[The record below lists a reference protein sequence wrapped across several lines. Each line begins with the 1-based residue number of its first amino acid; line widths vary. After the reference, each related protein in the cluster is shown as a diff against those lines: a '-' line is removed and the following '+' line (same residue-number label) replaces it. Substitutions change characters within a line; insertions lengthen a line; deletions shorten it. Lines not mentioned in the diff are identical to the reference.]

1 MNTSELHALFQA
13 EERAVQLAL
22 FEHRLLNA
30 DPYLARLNSERLKDF
45 PPILRDVI
53 AMSGDALSD
62 ALRKHLANGEDPDAT
77 PVNYGGTAFRRCF
90 GEGKLEAMRILLSAG
105 AKTKWTADQISI
117 TLGKVPPSPATGTDD
132 PFVFAC
138 RVGNLEAARLNY
150 QNSDAGHQKHP
161 DAITGAVKARA
172 TDVVAWLLE
181 EGFDSNA
188 VDDINWGA
196 LERAVD
202 NEDIGTA
209 EVLLAAGAEPF
220 GSSEKDYSSPVEKAV
235 SEQMRALFVRF
246 GVNPARFEYDIN
258 PENLR
263 LSFLPEKALTQ
274 EEFVSHRSQRA
285 GQANPERFL
294 PTFWYEQMRTGR
306 YSAPKDIENENNRA
320 QPVWSFSRVGRSAT
334 PIPDGRL
341 VFIGGEH
348 EDHYDPDFCIYADV
362 TVLDGKGRVDH
373 FIYSEEVFPPT
384 DFHTATLHGDQIWLI
399 GSLSY
404 PELRQEG
411 LTQVLILDLSDFSI
425 HPVET
430 SGDAP
435 GWISR
440 HRAVLDADNI
450 ILTGGKIDP
459 GYRDN
464 EQMYFLDLKTFCWKK
479 ERLRR

>member
-1 MNTSELHALFQA
+1 MNTLELHALFQA
-13 EERAVQLAL
+13 EERAVQRAL
-22 FEHRLLNA
+22 LEHGLLEANPSHTRFDRKRL
-30 DPYLARLNSERLKDF
+30 EEF
-45 PPILRDVI
+45 PPILRDVCSL
-53 AMSGDALSD
+53 SGEALKN
-62 ALRKHLANGEDPDAT
+62 ALRERLAAGEYLDAT
-77 PVNYGGTAFRRCF
+77 PEHFGVTPIQRCF
-90 GEGKLEAMRILLSAG
+90 GDGKLDAMRILLGVG

-117 TLGKVPPSPATGTDD
+117 ALGEVPSSPETGKAD
-132 PFVFAC
+132 PFLFAC
-138 RVGNLEAARLNY
+138 RVDNLEAARMY
-150 QNSDAGHQKHP
+150 YPNSDASHHKHP
-161 DAITGAVKARA
+161 EAVTEAVTARA
-172 TDVVAWLLE
+172 TDIVAWLLE
-181 EGFDSNA
+181 EGFDPNA

-209 EVLLAAGAEPF
+209 EVLLAAGADPF
-220 GSSEKDYSSPVEKAV
+220 GFPEKEYTSPVEKAV

-246 GVNPARFEYDIN
+246 GVYPAKFEYDIN
-258 PENLR
+258 PEGVR
-263 LSFLPEKALTQ
+263 LSFLPEKVLTR
-274 EEFVSHRSQRA
+274 EEFDSSRSRRA
-285 GQANPERFL
+285 GQTNPERFL
-294 PTFWYEQMRTGR
+294 PKFWYEQMRTGR
-306 YSAPKDIENENNRA
+306 YSAPKDIEHEKDRA
-320 QPVWSFSRVGRSAT
+320 EPVWSFNRFGRSVT
-334 PIPDGRL
+334 PLPDGRL
-341 VFIGGEH
+341 LLIGGEH

-362 TVLDGKGRVDH
+362 TVLDGKGGVDH
-373 FIYSEEVFPPT
+373 FIYPDDVFPPT

-411 LTQVLILDLSDFSI
+411 LTQVLKLDLSDFSI

-440 HRAVLDADNI
+440 HRAVLDADKI
-450 ILTGGKIDP
+450 ILTGGKIDL